1 MIMNEFL
8 EALHKGLG
16 FTWIQKNYMKLTK
29 FELVNIAKELIYAI
43 EDSSILDSDKKEI
56 FDVVDENLREEE
68 Y

>member
-56 FDVVDENLREEE
+56 FDIADENLREDEE
-68 Y
+68 